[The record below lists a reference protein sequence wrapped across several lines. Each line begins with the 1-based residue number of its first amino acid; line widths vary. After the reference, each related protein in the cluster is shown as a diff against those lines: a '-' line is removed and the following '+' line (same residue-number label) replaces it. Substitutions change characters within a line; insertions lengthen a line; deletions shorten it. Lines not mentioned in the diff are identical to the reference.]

1 MLTIDYF
8 KHVRLH
14 GIYFAFKIH
23 IKNVKNLKGV
33 PMLINSNYTVG
44 QYFLASSI
52 INSSFKKKKTKGL
65 WYTVSLIIS
74 TVAFTSSSH

>member
-1 MLTIDYF
+1 MHTIDYF
-8 KHVRLH
+8 KHERLH

-65 WYTVSLIIS
+65 LYIIGLIIS
-74 TVAFTSSSH
+74 SVAFASNSH

>member
-1 MLTIDYF
+1 MAYILPLKF
-8 KHVRLH
+8 
-14 GIYFAFKIH
+14 IY
-23 IKNVKNLKGV
+23 KNVKNLKGV

-65 WYTVSLIIS
+65 WYIVSLIIS
-74 TVAFTSSSH
+74 TVAFTSNSH

>member
-1 MLTIDYF
+1 
-8 KHVRLH
+8 
-14 GIYFAFKIH
+14 
-23 IKNVKNLKGV
+23 LKGV

-65 WYTVSLIIS
+65 WYIASLIIS
-74 TVAFTSSSH
+74 SVAFTSNSH